1 MKQRIQLDNPTHRNK
16 VRDKI
21 EADAALAKAKKNQG
35 VIKFLPK
42 GVSGDFKKKIKIIED
57 SLNE

>member
-35 VIKFLPK
+35 VVRFLPK
-42 GVSGDFKKKIKIIED
+42 GVSSDFKKKIKPIED

>member
-21 EADAALAKAKKNQG
+21 EADAALAKAKNNQG

-42 GVSGDFKKKIKIIED
+42 GLSSEFKKKIKPIED
-57 SLNE
+57 ALNE

>member
-1 MKQRIQLDNPTHRNK
+1 MKQRIQLDNPTHRNQ

-42 GVSGDFKKKIKIIED
+42 GASSEFKKKIKPIED